1 MLRMLRGR
9 ELVEH
14 VANKRIEMIAKEVE
28 PCFPGA
34 AMEWSMRDDGRAHI
48 TIQWEGTQIG
58 EEYVETA
65 TTWNQPERLVE
76 YRKVLVGNRKRLVV
90 LVPERHARSARLK
103 MLELNHCWLFYY
115 LVFSYDHQG
124 DIKRVGRPMYC
135 FPEKGYA

>member
-1 MLRMLRGR
+1 MLRGR

-14 VANKRIEMIAKEVE
+14 VVAKRVRMIADEVE

-34 AMEWSMRDDGRAHI
+34 SATSTIQDDGRAHI
-48 TIQWEGTQIG
+48 VIDWEGNTIG

-65 TTWNQPERLVE
+65 TSWNHPERLLD

-103 MLELNHCWLFYY
+103 MLELNHWWLFYY
-115 LVFSYDHQG
+115 LVFSYDHEG
-124 DIKRVGRPMYC
+124 NIKKMGRPMYC
-135 FPEKGYA
+135 FPDKGYA

>member
-1 MLRMLRGR
+1 MLRGR

-14 VANKRIEMIAKEVE
+14 VAHKRIEMIAKEVE

-34 AMEWSMRDDGRAHI
+34 GTTMEMLADGRAHI
-48 TIQWEGTQIG
+48 AIEWEGVPIG

-65 TTWNQPERLVE
+65 TSWNQPERLVE
-76 YRKVLVGNRKRLVV
+76 YRKALVSNRKRLVV

-103 MLELNHCWLFYY
+103 MLELNHWWLFYY

-124 DIKRVGRPMYC
+124 NIRKVGRPTYC
-135 FPEKGYA
+135 FPDSGYS